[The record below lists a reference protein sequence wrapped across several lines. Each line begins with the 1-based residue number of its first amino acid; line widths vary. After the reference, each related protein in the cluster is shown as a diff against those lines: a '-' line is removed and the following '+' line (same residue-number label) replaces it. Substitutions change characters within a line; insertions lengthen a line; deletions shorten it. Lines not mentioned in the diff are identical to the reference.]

1 MDAKEQ
7 RRKAMCG
14 NQLGI
19 TAESQQSRLA
29 YHHTRWI
36 VQSVDVHDSWP
47 EDLPLAN
54 RLPAPTPPPA
64 SARRHVHPSQLG
76 RKGEAWEDRQSR
88 EGTHREHGT
97 PQQWHQSAHVMS
109 RRGAGRC

>member
-76 RKGEAWEDRQSR
+76 RKGEAWEDRQSPA
-88 EGTHREHGT
+88 HPPPPPCKAT
-97 PQQWHQSAHVMS
+97 PAPPST
-109 RRGAGRC
+109 